1 MMEMIQ
7 HIPKTSLARKTR
19 EVLQAVQR
27 GQTVV
32 VEHHGQP
39 EVAIVDIIDYY
50 LLRAAM
56 YYHAH
61 TPSLEDR
68 TGLSDDEVSALE
80 SAQEQMNLVLSHYL
94 AEVISLSRAA
104 ELLQLTW
111 LDLRTRFLRLDIPIR
126 TAPTGSNEI
135 AGDLRNAA
143 DYTASS

>member
-1 MMEMIQ
+1 METIQ

-56 YYHAH
+56 HYHAH
-61 TPSLEDR
+61 SPSVEDES
-68 TGLSDDEVSALE
+68 GLSDDAVAALE
-80 SAQEQMNLVLSHYL
+80 LAQEQTNLVLAHYL
-94 AEVISLSRAA
+94 AGGISLSRAA
-104 ELLQLTW
+104 KLLQLPW
-111 LDLRTRFLRLDIPIR
+111 LDLRTRFLRLDIPLR
-126 TAPTGSNEI
+126 TAHRDADEI
-135 AGDLRNAA
+135 ATDLRNAA
-143 DYTASS
+143 DYASSS

>member
-1 MMEMIQ
+1 METIQ
-7 HIPKTSLARKTR
+7 HVPKTSLARKTR

-56 YYHAH
+56 HYHTHSPAVE
-61 TPSLEDR
+61 EDA
-68 TGLSDDEVSALE
+68 GLSDEAVAAQE
-80 SAQEQMNLVLSHYL
+80 SAQERTTLILAHYL
-94 AEVISLSRAA
+94 AGVISLSRAA
-104 ELLQLTW
+104 ELLQLPW
-111 LDLRTRFLRLDIPIR
+111 LDLRTRFIRLDIPIR
-126 TAPTGSNEI
+126 TAPADPDEI
-135 AGDLRNAA
+135 ASDLQSAA